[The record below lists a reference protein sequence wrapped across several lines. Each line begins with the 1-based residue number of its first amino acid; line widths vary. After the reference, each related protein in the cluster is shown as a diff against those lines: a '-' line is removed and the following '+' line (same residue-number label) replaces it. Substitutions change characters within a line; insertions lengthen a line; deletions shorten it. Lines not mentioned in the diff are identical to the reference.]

1 MNGFFTLLAQTS
13 APTTSGSKPV
23 SPMSDPF
30 WGLIVPMLLIM
41 VVMWYFT
48 SRSQRSERDK
58 HQKML
63 NSLKRNDRV
72 MTIGGVFGSVVEVR
86 DHEVVLKVDESNNTK
101 MRFARSAIK
110 EVLGGDTTTDA
121 AKK

>member
-13 APTTSGSKPV
+13 APASKPA
-23 SPMSDPF
+23 SAMTDPF
-30 WGLIVPMLLIM
+30 WGLIFPMLLIM
-41 VVMWYFT
+41 VVLWYFT
-48 SRSQRSERDK
+48 SRSQRQERDK

-86 DHEVVLKVDESNNTK
+86 EHEVVLKVDESNNTK
-101 MRFARSAIK
+101 MRFARNAIK
-110 EVLGGDTTTDA
+110 EVLGGDAPVET